1 MSIAAS
7 WPDAKATSLWEDV
20 SPRYPFN
27 DPLRGDHRVDVV
39 VIGGGYTGLS
49 TALHLAQAGHSV
61 ALLEA
66 REIGWGGSGRNNG
79 QVIPVLAGAEP
90 EAITQRF
97 GDTGARFVALVRDS
111 AQFLFDLAAEHGIDC
126 EAEQAG
132 WFQPAHT
139 PAHLSVSE
147 ARCTAWAAVGAPCEM
162 LDKPAGDRL
171 LGSGFWHGGMLNA
184 QGGHINPLM
193 LARGLAEACK
203 RAGVQVFEDSP
214 VSSITRENGR
224 WAVSAGTGRLH
235 GETVVQATGA
245 YGGPN
250 GRLARSVVPLTA
262 WQLATEPLS
271 DALQREILPA
281 RQAMSDTRNDLYYFR
296 WDARGRL
303 ITGAAMM
310 VPVSVTNRLQT
321 MLRARLLRAYPQVG
335 PLRFSHIWSGY
346 VGVTPDHF
354 PHFHRLDTG
363 YFAATGFNGRG
374 VALAVSAGRE
384 LAQLVG
390 GEPDVALPFSDLHPI
405 PMQPA
410 LRRVARGALV
420 YYRWKDRQKP

>member
-7 WPDAKATSLWEDV
+7 WPDAQATSLWAEV
-20 SPRYPFN
+20 SPRYAFN
-27 DPLRGDHRVDVV
+27 EPLRGDQRVGVTVV
-39 VIGGGYTGLS
+39 GGGFTGLS

-66 REIGWGGSGRNNG
+66 QEIGWGGSGRNNG

-90 EAITQRF
+90 DAITARF
-97 GDTGARFVALVRDS
+97 GDTGARFVELVRDS
-111 AQFLFDLAAEHGIDC
+111 AQFLFDLAAEHGIAC

-132 WFQPAHT
+132 WFQPAHSG
-139 PAHLSVSE
+139 AHLSVSE
-147 ARCTAWAAVGAPCEM
+147 ARCKAWATVGAPCEM

-171 LGSGFWHGGMLNA
+171 LGSGFWHGGMLNP

-203 RAGVQVFEDSP
+203 RAGVQVFEDSK
-214 VSSITRENGR
+214 VNNIARENGR
-224 WAVSAGTGRLH
+224 WAVTAGVGRLH
-235 GETVVQATGA
+235 CDSVVQATGS
-245 YGGPN
+245 YDGPN
-250 GRLARSVVPLTA
+250 GKVARSVVPLTA

-271 DALQREILPA
+271 DALQSEILPA

-296 WDARGRL
+296 KDARGRL
-303 ITGAAMM
+303 ITGAALML
-310 VPVSVTNRLQT
+310 PVSVSGRLQT
-321 MLRARLLRAYPQVG
+321 MLKARLLRAYPQLG
-335 PLRFSHIWSGY
+335 RLQFSHIWSGY

-363 YFAATGFNGRG
+363 YFVATGFNGRG
-374 VALAVSAGRE
+374 VALAVAAGRE

-390 GEPDVALPFSDLHPI
+390 GKPDVALPFNDLQPI
-405 PMQPA
+405 PLQPI